1 MHANRQPSSD
11 QLTEESAPD
20 IDPRHFRRTLGRFA
34 TGVTVVTVARPEG
47 PHGMTANAFL
57 SVSLDPPLVL
67 VSVDRRARMHAY
79 LAEATR
85 YGVSILARDQEIAAR
100 HFAGSR
106 SRDSIRSSAGWPGC
120 PYLKAQWRNSS
131 VMSGNGYQRV
141 ITRWSWGGFAGW
153 ITGIGNRSSF
163 LVVTSAVSR
172 SSCTIPACGG
182 GELVAVGKGRGS

>member
-11 QLTEESAPD
+11 QLTEESAPE

-100 HFAGSR
+100 HFAGKPQPGFDPVFR
-106 SRDSIRSSAGWPGC
+106 WVAGVPLLEGAV
-120 PYLKAQWRNSS
+120 AQLVCDVWE
-131 VMSGNGYQRV
+131 RV
-141 ITRWSWGGFAGW
+141 PAGDHTLVLGRVRWLDYWDREPLVFFGGDFRCLEGQLHDTSMWGG
-153 ITGIGNRSSF
+153 
-163 LVVTSAVSR
+163 
-172 SSCTIPACGG
+172 
-182 GELVAVGKGRGS
+182 

>member
-11 QLTEESAPD
+11 QLTEASAPK

-67 VSVDRRARMHAY
+67 VSVDRRARMHTY

-85 YGVSILARDQEIAAR
+85 YGVSILAREQEIAAR
-100 HFAGSR
+100 HFAGKPQPGFDPVFCWVEGVPLLEGAVAHVVCDIWER
-106 SRDSIRSSAGWPGC
+106 VPAGDHTLVLG
-120 PYLKAQWRNSS
+120 
-131 VMSGNGYQRV
+131 RV
-141 ITRWSWGGFAGW
+141 RWLDYWDREPLVFFGGDF
-153 ITGIGNRSSF
+153 RC
-163 LVVTSAVSR
+163 LEVQLHDTSMWWW
-172 SSCTIPACGG
+172 
-182 GELVAVGKGRGS
+182 

>member
-1 MHANRQPSSD
+1 MHANRQPWSD
-11 QLTEESAPD
+11 QLTEESALE

-79 LAEATR
+79 LAEAIR

-100 HFAGSR
+100 HFAGKPQPGFDPVFR
-106 SRDSIRSSAGWPGC
+106 WVAGVPLLEGAV
-120 PYLKAQWRNSS
+120 AQLVCDVWE
-131 VMSGNGYQRV
+131 RV
-141 ITRWSWGGFAGW
+141 PAGDHTLVLGRVRWLDYWDREPLVFFGGDF
-153 ITGIGNRSSF
+153 RC
-163 LVVTSAVSR
+163 LEVQLHDTSMWWW
-172 SSCTIPACGG
+172 
-182 GELVAVGKGRGS
+182 